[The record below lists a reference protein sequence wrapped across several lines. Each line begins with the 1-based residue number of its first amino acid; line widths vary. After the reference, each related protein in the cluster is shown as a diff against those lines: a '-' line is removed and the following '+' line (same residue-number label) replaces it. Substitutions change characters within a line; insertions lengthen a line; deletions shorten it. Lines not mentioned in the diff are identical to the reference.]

1 MIFSLMIE
9 TNPRNRSTGV
19 KGVTWSPKNS
29 KANPFKA
36 HASRTDPRLVN
47 CTLTDRSVYPWGG
60 ANLEICLTRS
70 YCESLLLMSAF
81 LENPAYYEQV
91 WWNKPIRAK
100 TGKRGPLTR
109 EDFPAVLLE
118 TVA

>member
-1 MIFSLMIE
+1 
-9 TNPRNRSTGV
+9 
-19 KGVTWSPKNS
+19 
-29 KANPFKA
+29 
-36 HASRTDPRLVN
+36 
-47 CTLTDRSVYPWGG
+47 
-60 ANLEICLTRS
+60 
-70 YCESLLLMSAF
+70 MSAF

-100 TGKRGPLTR
+100 TGNRGPLTR